1 MITERRNP
9 RSVDIDL
16 LPTERILKIINAED
30 ALVATVVA
38 AAIPQIAKAVEMA
51 AESIRSGGRVIYVG
65 AGTSGRLAAVD
76 AAEIPSTFSTPPE
89 WVQAVI
95 AGGAKAFTVALEGT
109 EDDRERATADLKPKK
124 LTKDDLVIGVAAS
137 GNTPYT
143 LASLEFAK
151 SKGAK
156 TVAVVCVENSPM
168 SKTADLTIL
177 TLVGP
182 EVVTGSTR
190 MKAGTAQKLVLNMI
204 STATMIRLG
213 MTYSNWMINVCMTNN
228 KLRER
233 GIQIL
238 EEILGVKPDVASR
251 LVEVSGGKLKVAVLI
266 GATGCGRKEA
276 EKRLPEA
283 ARNLR
288 SAIAHIRTGR
298 EYSEERRNRASHAP
312 RHHAE

>member
-30 ALVATVVA
+30 ALVANVVA
-38 AAIPQIAKAVEMA
+38 AAIPQIAKTVEMA

-76 AAEIPSTFSTPPE
+76 AAEIPSTFSAPPE

-95 AGGAKAFTVALEGT
+95 AGGAKAFTIALEGT
-109 EDDRERATADLKPKK
+109 EDDRERAAADLKLKK

-143 LASLEFAK
+143 LASIEFAK
-151 SKGAK
+151 SKGAR

-233 GIQIL
+233 GMHIL
-238 EEILGVKPDVASR
+238 QEILGVQPDEAAR
-251 LVEVSGGKLKVAVLI
+251 LTKSSGSNLKVAVIMGAI
-266 GATGCGRKEA
+266 GCSREEA
-276 EKRLPEA
+276 EKRLNDA
-283 ARNLR
+283 KGNLR
-288 SAIAHIRTGR
+288 GVISHLGTGR
-298 EYSEERRNRASHAP
+298 E
-312 RHHAE
+312 

>member
-1 MITERRNP
+1 MRLR
-9 RSVDIDL
+9 
-16 LPTERILKIINAED
+16 
-30 ALVATVVA
+30 
-38 AAIPQIAKAVEMA
+38 
-51 AESIRSGGRVIYVG
+51 GG
-65 AGTSGRLAAVD
+65 AVD
-76 AAEIPSTFSTPPE
+76 GDRRIA
-89 WVQAVI
+89 AVI
-95 AGGAKAFTVALEGT
+95 AGGAKAFTAALEGT
-109 EDDRERATADLKPKK
+109 EDDRKRAAADLKPKK

-151 SKGAK
+151 SKGAR

-233 GIQIL
+233 GMHIL
-238 EEILGVKPDVASR
+238 QEILGVQPDEAAR
-251 LVEVSGGKLKVAVLI
+251 LTKSSGSNLKVAVIMGAI
-266 GATGCGRKEA
+266 GCTREEA
-276 EKRLPEA
+276 EKRLNDA
-283 ARNLR
+283 KGNLR
-288 SAIAHIRTGR
+288 GVISHLGTGR
-298 EYSEERRNRASHAP
+298 E
-312 RHHAE
+312 